1 MGTSKASPMTEQEDV
16 VGGEGSGELLQTSLG
31 AHRAICACHFKGL
44 VPLSSSAIIRK
55 VNNVVSKGEEN
66 TEKTVEG

>member
-31 AHRAICACHFKGL
+31 AHRASVL
-44 VPLSSSAIIRK
+44 VTSKAWSLSSSAIIRR